1 MKTLKLVRFGIK
13 NNRVLAGFMLL
24 ICGFIAPAFAFIVDA
39 MYIERY
45 IPLFGMFIAYFA
57 GVLFPI
63 VFFSYTHKRRES
75 DFYAAMPVK
84 KRQYFWGYFFA
95 GIILFIIP
103 FFIMCFIMLWLGGGR
118 NDLDASA
125 FVGPVASFFSIYCS
139 MTLAVMFSG
148 STVSTVITFLLRNI
162 FVISLVVPILFM
174 AGVDLESYYIMLL
187 DKAMVTA
194 PLLSGA
200 VFIETNTFCWVWG
213 AQFFVGIA
221 EIIIAFFLYKYRR
234 SETTMALAFPKSRLP
249 YQYIVL
255 LMFVM
260 TVNTVLLIVLG
271 YNNGIFDYSAFSSSV
286 RFRWDSGAIK
296 TIVFFDVIAA
306 FLMFILLN
314 IVLERNSRAA
324 FKGIRHLL
332 FFFVSFFALAGLSGR
347 LLNYIP
353 RIYTPIEPD
362 YAVVSVYRSVD
373 PDSVD
378 IESEEFEEAWANG
391 EYRCSIFY
399 IEDENNPE
407 EYIRKINWLHQ
418 REEYF
423 LVTSQKSLK
432 ELVRI
437 CEGEWTQYNIINS
450 DVLEKGLSANW
461 VDRYGWNYH
470 HTVFDDKDKNEYVYF
485 YIYLAKGSYTRADNS
500 DENVCIGYYAT
511 KALGRNGYVIGKASG
526 LEGYKDYDIELPE
539 EMDEEYYDRLLA
551 TYVERYY

>member
-1 MKTLKLVRFGIK
+1 MKTLKLIKFGIK

-24 ICGFIAPAFAFIVDA
+24 ICGFVAPAFAFIVDA

-45 IPLFGMFIAYFA
+45 IPLFGEFIAYFA

-95 GIILFIIP
+95 GMILFVFP
-103 FFIMCFIMLWLGGGR
+103 FFVMCFIMLWLGGGR
-118 NDLDASA
+118 NELGASA
-125 FVGPVASFFSIYCS
+125 FVGPVAAFFSIYCS

-148 STVSTVITFLLRNI
+148 SVVSTVITFLIRNI
-162 FVISLVVPILFM
+162 FAISLVVPILFM

-187 DKAMVTA
+187 DKAIVSA

-200 VFIETNTFCWVWG
+200 VFIETDTFAWVWG
-213 AQFFVGIA
+213 GQFLIGIV
-221 EIIIAFFLYKYRR
+221 EIIIAFFLHKYRR

-271 YNNGIFDYSAFSSSV
+271 YNNGIFDYSAFYSGV
-286 RFRWDSGAIK
+286 RFRWDSDDIK

-324 FKGIRHLL
+324 FKGVRHLL
-332 FFFVSFFALAGLSGR
+332 IFFAGFFALAGLSGR
-347 LLNYIP
+347 LLDYIP

-373 PDSVD
+373 PNSVD
-378 IESEEFEEAWANG
+378 IDTEEFDKAWANG
-391 EYRCSIFY
+391 EYRCSFY
-399 IEDENNPE
+399 YLEDEDDPE
-407 EYIRKINWLHQ
+407 KYIRKVEWLHK
-418 REEYF
+418 REEFF
-423 LVTSQKSLK
+423 LVTAKRSL
-432 ELVRI
+432 EDLVSI
-437 CEGEWTQYNIINS
+437 CEGEWTQYNIIQS
-450 DVLEKGLSANW
+450 DYLDKGLSTNW
-461 VDRYGWNYH
+461 TEKYVWNYH
-470 HTVFDDKDKNEYVYF
+470 QNIYDNDETKYVYF
-485 YIYLAKGSYTRADNS
+485 SIYLAKGDYAQDS
-500 DENVCIGYYAT
+500 DNVCSGYYAT
-511 KALGRNGYVIGKASG
+511 RALSRSGYVIGTATG
-526 LEGYKDYDIELPE
+526 LEPYKDYDIKLPE
-539 EMDEEYYDRLLA
+539 DMDEEYYDNLLA
-551 TYVERYY
+551 GYVERP